1 MCNDDDDDDDDDDD
15 NKNNNNT
22 RIITID
28 ALRTKQE
35 LRQSPFAKTINS
47 Y

>member
-1 MCNDDDDDDDDDDD
+1 MCNDDDDDDDDDN
-15 NKNNNNT
+15 NKNNNT

-35 LRQSPFAKTINS
+35 LRQNPFAKTINS